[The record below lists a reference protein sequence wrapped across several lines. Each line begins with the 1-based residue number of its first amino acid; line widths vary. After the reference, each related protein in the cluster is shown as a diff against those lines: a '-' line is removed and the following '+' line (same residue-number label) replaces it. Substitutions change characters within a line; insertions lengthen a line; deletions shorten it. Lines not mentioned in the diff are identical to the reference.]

1 MGLGRYTIGLA
12 PICFMSVVSCHPSRE
27 PLGAV
32 VSTPEAPRPRAPAE
46 KPREPLHPVLLADG
60 YLAPSEFREELSG
73 EFRGRRVERVSTR
86 LAITT
91 NGVRLEGTARDFE
104 FYVPLVYEPESALC
118 IERPLAEATARSH
131 FGRGTDYA
139 RRYAFR
145 VRFDRVTGSV
155 PHRRGKTIPDGVQT
169 VGRAEGSISAV
180 LDDTSWIAGHFSAP
194 IVHSGDWGG
203 EELCKRNAN
212 THAEKP
218 RGFTTVLNGRP
229 WNYHPVRLLVYP
241 ELSEE
246 GPPGYELFLV
256 NDYRTT
262 ISIRFT
268 TLPAPNTCFARY
280 AAHSADPGVRAAE
293 PGWFELEVTDYVAA
307 KQDSDG
313 KLSGALK
320 FAWQPTEVVG
330 GELTDLPVTL
340 GKRGVPMRRCGQPIA
355 AASPECAGV
364 RKGRWL
370 TRGIAC
376 SHCVDEEG
384 QH

>member
-1 MGLGRYTIGLA
+1 
-12 PICFMSVVSCHPSRE
+12 MSVVSCHPSRE

-32 VSTPEAPRPRAPAE
+32 VSTPEAPKAAPAPAASS
-46 KPREPLHPVLLADG
+46 KLKLPLALADG
-60 YLAPSEFREELSG
+60 YLAADDFREELSG
-73 EFRGRRVERVSTR
+73 QFRGRRVERVTTR
-86 LAITT
+86 VAITA
-91 NGVRLEGTARDFE
+91 NGQVRLEGTARDFE

-145 VRFDRVTGSV
+145 VRLDRVTGSV
-155 PHRRGKTIPDGVQT
+155 PNRRGKAIPGSSQT
-169 VGRAEGSISAV
+169 VGRAEGSICAL

-194 IVHSGDWGG
+194 IVRSGDWGG
-203 EELCKRNAN
+203 EELCKPNAY
-212 THAEKP
+212 THTAKP
-218 RGFTTVLNGRP
+218 RGFTTVLDGRP

-262 ISIRFT
+262 TSIRFT
-268 TLPAPNTCFARY
+268 TVPAPNTCFARH
-280 AAHSADPGVRAAE
+280 AAHSADPGVRAPE

-307 KQDSDG
+307 EQDSDG
-313 KLSGALK
+313 KLSGELK
-320 FAWQPTEVVG
+320 FGWRPTEVVG

-340 GKRGVPMRRCGQPIA
+340 GNRGVPMRRC
-355 AASPECAGV
+355 E
-364 RKGRWL
+364 
-370 TRGIAC
+370 
-376 SHCVDEEG
+376 
-384 QH
+384 